1 MPLEDKQAGK
11 KQHLSQICVALETVG
26 TVHATSYVFTASWM
40 GLRWHT
46 IIVTQ
51 RLSHTTLSHAQLC
64 QAHISFTQNSVTR
77 NFVTQNSFT
86 HAHAHAPLS
95 QQLYDTQ
102 TLSYNLSSTISFLV
116 PFPSHFYT
124 CFVLCVRWKKLTCW
138 VAVSGPIISSATA
151 TPISGLNF
159 SCVRRGACSQSSS
172 LPIAGFLPVH
182 EVAYTQKQ
190 IRRGQSSHPAPLA
203 LGWLWLAEISQQ
215 LCHS

>member
-1 MPLEDKQAGK
+1 MQPATFS
-11 KQHLSQICVALETVG
+11 QHLGWVFVG
-26 TVHATSYVFTASWM
+26 TQSLSDKDHC
-40 GLRWHT
+40 HT
-46 IIVTQ
+46 KIVTHNFVT
-51 RLSHTTLSHAQLC
+51 RTTLSGTHFFHAKLCHTQLC
-64 QAHISFTQNSVTR
+64 HTKLFHTR
-77 NFVTQNSFT
+77 SRT
-86 HAHAHAPLS
+86 HAPLS

-182 EVAYTQKQ
+182 EVAYTRNKFVEVNQAILHRSRWGGCGSRKFHNNFVTHDLRKVKQ
-190 IRRGQSSHPAPLA
+190 S
-203 LGWLWLAEISQQ
+203 
-215 LCHS
+215 